1 MIEKLNALLNSFV
14 KFHEKIGVKY
24 ITMYIVYTLV
34 IISALN
40 WKSLVT
46 IISDTIDKHKQ
57 EKHVEL
63 LKARDEISREID
75 EVVIDLRRDLDADR
89 VFVVEYHNT
98 VSNLRGLPFKF
109 MSVTSYDT
117 RKRYTDQFD
126 ASRYNQLN
134 TGLFTK
140 FIQMLRNETYIEFR
154 NVDKQCDIMNI
165 CNLLIEDD
173 SKNAV
178 ICQLSGVEIPLGFIV
193 VEWVREENDNDQ
205 IDWGTVRNKVYRSS
219 QVINVLLTNSKKL

>member
-14 KFHEKIGVKY
+14 KFHEKLGIKY
-24 ITMYIVYTLV
+24 VTMYVIYTLV
-34 IISALN
+34 IIAALN
-40 WKSLVT
+40 WRSLITMV
-46 IISDTIDKHKQ
+46 SDTIDRHKQ
-57 EKHVEL
+57 EKHLEL
-63 LKARDEISREID
+63 LKARDEINREID
-75 EVVIDLRRDLDADR
+75 EIVVDLRRDLGADR
-89 VFVVEYHNT
+89 VFVIEYHNT
-98 VSNLRGLPFKF
+98 ISNLRGLPFKF
-109 MSVTSYDT
+109 MSITSYDT
-117 RKRYTDQFD
+117 KRNVDPLD
-126 ASRYNQLN
+126 LAKYNQLN

-173 SKNAV
+173 SKNAA

-205 IDWGTVRNKVYRSS
+205 IDWETVRNKVYRSS

>member
-14 KFHEKIGVKY
+14 KFHEKLGIKY
-24 ITMYIVYTLV
+24 VTMYVIYTLV
-34 IISALN
+34 IIAALN
-40 WKSLVT
+40 WRSLITMV
-46 IISDTIDKHKQ
+46 SDTIDRHKQ
-57 EKHVEL
+57 ERHLEL
-63 LKARDEISREID
+63 LKARDEINREID
-75 EVVIDLRRDLDADR
+75 EIVVDLRRDLGADR
-89 VFVVEYHNT
+89 VFVIEYHNT
-98 VSNLRGLPFKF
+98 ISNLRGLPFKF
-109 MSVTSYDT
+109 MSITSYDT
-117 RKRYTDQFD
+117 KRNVDPLD
-126 ASRYNQLN
+126 LAKYNQIN

-173 SKNAV
+173 SKNAA

-205 IDWGTVRNKVYRSS
+205 IDWETVRNKVYRSS

>member
-14 KFHEKIGVKY
+14 KFHEKLGIKY
-24 ITMYIVYTLV
+24 VTMYVIYTLV
-34 IISALN
+34 IIAALN
-40 WKSLVT
+40 WRSLITMV
-46 IISDTIDKHKQ
+46 SDTIDRHKQ
-57 EKHVEL
+57 EKHLEL

-75 EVVIDLRRDLDADR
+75 EIVVDLRRDLGADR
-89 VFVVEYHNT
+89 VFVIEYHNT
-98 VSNLRGLPFKF
+98 ISNLRGLPFKF
-109 MSVTSYDT
+109 MSITSYDT
-117 RKRYTDQFD
+117 KRNVDPLD
-126 ASRYNQLN
+126 LAKYNQLN

-165 CNLLIEDD
+165 CNLLIEDS
-173 SKNAV
+173 SKNAA

-205 IDWGTVRNKVYRSS
+205 IDWETVRNKVYRSS

>member
-14 KFHEKIGVKY
+14 RFHEKLGIKY
-24 ITMYIVYTLV
+24 VTMYVIYTLV
-34 IISALN
+34 IIAALN
-40 WKSLVT
+40 WRSLVT
-46 IISDTIDKHKQ
+46 IVSDTIDSHKQ
-57 EKHVEL
+57 EKHLEL

-75 EVVIDLRRDLDADR
+75 EIVVDLRRDLRADR
-89 VFVVEYHNT
+89 VFVIEYHNT
-98 VSNLRGLPFKF
+98 ISNLRGLPFKF
-109 MSVTSYDT
+109 MSITSYDT
-117 RKRYTDQFD
+117 KRNVDPLD
-126 ASRYNQLN
+126 LAKYNQLN

-173 SKNAV
+173 SKNAA

-205 IDWGTVRNKVYRSS
+205 IDWETVRNKVYRSS

>member
-14 KFHEKIGVKY
+14 KFHEKLGIKY
-24 ITMYIVYTLV
+24 VTMYVMYTLV
-34 IISALN
+34 IIAALN
-40 WKSLVT
+40 WRSLITMV
-46 IISDTIDKHKQ
+46 SDTIDRHKQ
-57 EKHVEL
+57 EKHLEL
-63 LKARDEISREID
+63 LKARDEINREID
-75 EVVIDLRRDLDADR
+75 EIVVDLRRDLGADR
-89 VFVVEYHNT
+89 VFVIEYHNT
-98 VSNLRGLPFKF
+98 ISNLRGLPFKF
-109 MSVTSYDT
+109 MSITSYDT
-117 RKRYTDQFD
+117 KRNVDPLD
-126 ASRYNQLN
+126 LAKYNQLN

-173 SKNAV
+173 SKNAA

-205 IDWGTVRNKVYRSS
+205 IDWETVRNKVYRSS

>member
-14 KFHEKIGVKY
+14 KFHEKLGIKY
-24 ITMYIVYTLV
+24 VTMYVIYTLV
-34 IISALN
+34 IIAALN
-40 WKSLVT
+40 WRSLITMV
-46 IISDTIDKHKQ
+46 SDTIDRHKQ
-57 EKHVEL
+57 ERHLEL
-63 LKARDEISREID
+63 LKARDEINREID
-75 EVVIDLRRDLDADR
+75 EIVVDLRRDLGADR
-89 VFVVEYHNT
+89 VFVIEYHNT
-98 VSNLRGLPFKF
+98 ISNLRGLPFKF
-109 MSVTSYDT
+109 MSITSYDT
-117 RKRYTDQFD
+117 KRNVDPLD
-126 ASRYNQLN
+126 LAKYNQLN

-173 SKNAV
+173 SKNAA

-205 IDWGTVRNKVYRSS
+205 IDWETVRNKVYRSS

>member
-14 KFHEKIGVKY
+14 KFHEKLGIKY
-24 ITMYIVYTLV
+24 VTMYVIYTLV
-34 IISALN
+34 IIAALN
-40 WKSLVT
+40 WRSLITMV
-46 IISDTIDKHKQ
+46 SDTIDRHKQ
-57 EKHVEL
+57 EKHLEL
-63 LKARDEISREID
+63 LKARDEINREID
-75 EVVIDLRRDLDADR
+75 EIVVDLRRDLGADR
-89 VFVVEYHNT
+89 VFVIEYHNT
-98 VSNLRGLPFKF
+98 ISNLRGLPFKF
-109 MSVTSYDT
+109 MSITSYDT
-117 RKRYTDQFD
+117 KRNVDPLD
-126 ASRYNQLN
+126 LAKYNQLN

-173 SKNAV
+173 SKNAA

-205 IDWGTVRNKVYRSS
+205 IDWATVRNKVYRSS